1 MTRRGKQAAAGR
13 GSGDSARAN
22 SKPRAGRAAGRRRI
36 VLGLLGV
43 GFAVVAGLVVGG
55 VLLPIALL
63 APTVLIVGFLV
74 AARRQ
79 VRAARRRPAP
89 SPRAT
94 TSQPV
99 PSTPQ
104 RRPDVSA
111 PGATWE
117 ARPATLPTYVT
128 APPAAGFPRVI
139 DTATPGAWTAA
150 AMLERAQQQKAR
162 AERMAAAKAEA
173 IARAKA
179 EQAAAEARSR
189 DDDFLVAAVD
199 RVACRRHL
207 GAAVPAARRQRVG
220 PTAPIDPL
228 PLPAAALG
236 RLALAA
242 RTGYPLQAHWGCSAA
257 GSAPRSHRGGQGFES
272 PQLHREEGPRYATGG
287 PPRCRGS
294 PERHR
299 PRGTSPR
306 ARNGRSD
313 PSGFAR
319 EATSRQQRSNPGC
332 RQAVFRPERARSPA
346 PAATRGALSTGAG
359 ARFAAGPA
367 KGHGRGERPGGVWRA
382 VRAEW
387 PLASAQGVR

>member
-1 MTRRGKQAAAGR
+1 MTGLIYVAIIAVWAVVLVPIWLRRHDHLDSTRSVDRFSRSLQALAQRDSILGIPLPEATDAPADPDQAEAAPEVIRVTRRGKQAAAGR

-43 GFAVVAGLVVGG
+43 GFAVVAGLVVRG

-99 PSTPQ
+99 PSAPQ

-189 DDDFLVAAVD
+189 DDDFLSQQSTAWRAAD
-199 RVACRRHL
+199 
-207 GAAVPAARRQRVG
+207 
-220 PTAPIDPL
+220 T
-228 PLPAAALG
+228 
-236 RLALAA
+236 
-242 RTGYPLQAHWGCSAA
+242 
-257 GSAPRSHRGGQGFES
+257 SAPLF
-272 PQLHREEGPRYATGG
+272 
-287 PPRCRGS
+287 
-294 PERHR
+294 R
-299 PRGTSPR
+299 PR
-306 ARNGRSD
+306 
-313 PSGFAR
+313 
-319 EATSRQQRSNPGC
+319 
-332 RQAVFRPERARSPA
+332 AVNE
-346 PAATRGALSTGAG
+346 
-359 ARFAAGPA
+359 
-367 KGHGRGERPGGVWRA
+367 
-382 VRAEW
+382 
-387 PLASAQGVR
+387 